1 MGTGSIWNPEAVQ
14 GSTRTLG
21 RFTSAIM
28 KTLYSR
34 WVRLIIRSLIQDFE
48 LELHEVQGEEAAEVQ
63 TAGIDLRFNLL
74 LRVEKPEPLTPADS
88 GLASPS

>member
-48 LELHEVQGEEAAEVQ
+48 LELHEVQGEGAAEVQ
-63 TAGIDLRFNLL
+63 MAGIDLRFNLL
-74 LRVEKPEPLTPADS
+74 SRVEKPEPLTPADS